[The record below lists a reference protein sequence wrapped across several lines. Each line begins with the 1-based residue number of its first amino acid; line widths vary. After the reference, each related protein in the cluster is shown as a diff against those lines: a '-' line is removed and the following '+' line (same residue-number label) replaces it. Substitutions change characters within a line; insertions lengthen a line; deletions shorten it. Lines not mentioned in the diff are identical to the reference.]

1 MASFH
6 AFTPAG
12 CLLWD
17 ALSLQV
23 DHVHDIFAIFQVIG
37 LVTGPLLL
45 QYSKKRDS
53 ERDHARLE
61 IILTSHRHGGR
72 APT

>member
-1 MASFH
+1 MVSLRVFIP
-6 AFTPAG
+6 TG
-12 CLLWD
+12 CLLCGVH
-17 ALSLQV
+17 SLQV
-23 DHVHDIFAIFQVIG
+23 VHVNDIFAIFQVIG